1 MQLQIR
7 LRLGKSQVNLH
18 FLSPCANFV
27 PTMKDKFKHTALVL
41 EGGGMRGVFTSGV
54 LDWMIDNNITF
65 PYLVGVS
72 AGSSNALSFASHQ
85 RGRAKYTFSDLQVER
100 HYLGIHNLWR
110 HHSIMDMDLLY
121 RELPE
126 KIWPYDYEAYRTN
139 PMRVESVATD
149 CLTGEAVY
157 LEEKENPERIIDIVR
172 ASSALPF
179 ACPIAYV
186 DGHPMIDGGI
196 ADSIPLQHA
205 LDQGYEHVIVVLTR
219 HKGYRKKEKP
229 THIPSFVYRRYPKLR
244 EALSTRGARYNAQVE
259 LVERLERE
267 GRITV
272 IRPDHPVDVARIET
286 DMNKMNALYQHGFEV
301 AERIIKGE
309 I

>member
-1 MQLQIR
+1 
-7 LRLGKSQVNLH
+7 
-18 FLSPCANFV
+18 
-27 PTMKDKFKHTALVL
+27 MKDRFKHTALVL

-72 AGSSNALSFASHQ
+72 AGSSNALSYASHQ
-85 RGRAKYTFSDLQVER
+85 RGRGKYIFADLQIER
-100 HYLGIHNLWR
+100 HYLGMRNIWR

-126 KIWPYDYEAYRTN
+126 TIWPYDYEAYRAN

-157 LEEKENPERIIDIVR
+157 LEEKENSARIIDIVR
-172 ASSALPF
+172 ASSSLPF
-179 ACPIAYV
+179 VCPIAHV
-186 DGHPMIDGGI
+186 DGQPMLDGGI

-205 LDQGYEHVIVVLTR
+205 LDQGYEHAIVVLTR
-219 HKGYRKKEKP
+219 HKGYRKEEKEVK
-229 THIPSFVYRRYPKLR
+229 IPRFIYARYPKLR
-244 EALSTRGARYNAQVE
+244 EAIRTRAVRYNKQVE
-259 LVERLERE
+259 LVEQLERE

-272 IRPDHPVDVARIET
+272 IRPDHPVEVARIET
-286 DMNKMNALYQHGFEV
+286 DLNKMNKLYKHGFEV
-301 AERIIKGE
+301 AEKIIKGDKGK
-309 I
+309 

>member
-1 MQLQIR
+1 
-7 LRLGKSQVNLH
+7 
-18 FLSPCANFV
+18 
-27 PTMKDKFKHTALVL
+27 MKEKFQQTALVL

-54 LDWMIDNNITF
+54 LDWMIDHDITF

-85 RGRAKYTFSDLQVER
+85 RGRGKYVFADLQVER
-100 HYLGIHNLWR
+100 HYLGLRNILR

-126 KIWPYDYEAYRTN
+126 TIWPYDYTAYRAN

-149 CLTGEAVY
+149 CLTGQAVY
-157 LEEKENPERIIDIVR
+157 LEEKEDPARIIDIVK
-172 ASSALPF
+172 ASSSLPF
-179 ACPIAYV
+179 VCPIVNV
-186 DGHPMIDGGI
+186 DGHPMLDGGI
-196 ADSIPLQHA
+196 ADSIPLQRA
-205 LDQGYEHVIVVLTR
+205 FDQGYEHVIVVLTR
-219 HKGYRKKEKP
+219 HRGYRKEEKP
-229 THIPSFVYRRYPKLR
+229 PHLPPFIYSRYPKLR
-244 EALSTRGARYNAQVE
+244 EALRTRGNRYNAQIAWVE
-259 LVERLERE
+259 QLERE

-301 AERIIKGE
+301 AERVLKDYE
-309 I
+309 D

>member
-1 MQLQIR
+1 M
-7 LRLGKSQVNLH
+7 
-18 FLSPCANFV
+18 
-27 PTMKDKFKHTALVL
+27 TEKFRHTALVL

-54 LDWMIDNNITF
+54 LDWMLDHAITF

-85 RGRAKYTFSDLQVER
+85 RGRAKYTFADLQAER
-100 HYLGIHNLWR
+100 HYLGMRNLWR

-121 RELPE
+121 HELPE
-126 KIWPYDYEAYRTN
+126 TLWPYDYEAYRTN

-157 LEEKENPERIIDIVR
+157 LEEKESPERIIDIVR

-179 ACPIAYV
+179 ACPIAQV
-186 DGHPMIDGGI
+186 DGRAMLDGGI
-196 ADSIPLQHA
+196 ADSIPLQRA
-205 LDQGYEHVIVVLTR
+205 FDEGYEHAIVVLTR
-219 HKGYRKKEKP
+219 HHGYRKEEKP
-229 THIPSFVYRRYPKLR
+229 PHLPPFIYSRYPKLR
-244 EALSTRGARYNAQVE
+244 EALRTRGKRYNAQIAWVE
-259 LVERLERE
+259 QLERE

-286 DMNKMNALYQHGFEV
+286 DMNKMNTLYQHGFEV
-301 AERIIKGE
+301 AERVLKDYE
-309 I
+309 D